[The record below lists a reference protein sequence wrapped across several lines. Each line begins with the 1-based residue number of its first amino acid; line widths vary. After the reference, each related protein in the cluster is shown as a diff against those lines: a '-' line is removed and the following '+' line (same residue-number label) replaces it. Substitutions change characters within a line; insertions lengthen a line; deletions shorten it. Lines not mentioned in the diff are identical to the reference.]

1 MFGHYDLDTEL
12 SKEEVTDDLLALF
25 PELPTRGSVRPE
37 IAHSAQPTTDVV
49 PLHQA
54 FSTKKEKEKKKKSLV
69 HGSSYLIMKTEN
81 GGSTTRGPW
90 AEPSWR

>member
-54 FSTKKEKEKKKKSLV
+54 FSTKKEKEKKKKVPRPWFLL
-69 HGSSYLIMKTEN
+69 SYNETEN